1 MAGFWTSN
9 TEPLRKNRW
18 SIVFTKDLRLITY
31 ALKKADR
38 PSYKTSDIT
47 HKFGNYSFYYPGRV
61 EWNTIN
67 ITFASVY
74 LNKGDS
80 GAGFTD
86 NILLNIFNKL
96 IKPPIEEKNAL
107 NGLRKGDYTKE
118 IGDITLQSLE
128 ADGEKVAESWQLIN
142 PFFTN
147 IKFGDLSYDSEEIV
161 DVECTVRYD
170 SAVYTSGGSTTESAK

>member
-1 MAGFWTSN
+1 MAGFWSAN
-9 TEPLRKNRW
+9 AEPLRKNRW
-18 SIVFTKDLRLITY
+18 SITFTQGELKNLTY

-67 ITFASVY
+67 ITFASVVTIGTA
-74 LNKGDS
+74 LSVDQTLLG
-80 GAGFTD
+80 
-86 NILLNIFNKL
+86 ILKKL
-96 IKPPIEEKNAL
+96 IKPPTDEASAL
-107 NGLRKGDYTKE
+107 NGLRKKDFTE
-118 IGDITLQSLE
+118 AIGGITINSLE
-128 ADGEKVAESWQLIN
+128 ADGNTTEYWELKN

-170 SAVYTSGGSTTESAK
+170 TAVYTAVAASKEAKI